1 MINEMRVVVRCG
13 LCVCVVCA
21 VLCMNIVMN
30 KIIFNV

>member
-1 MINEMRVVVRCG
+1 MINEMGVVDVWEAVWCG
-13 LCVCVVCA
+13 VCA